1 MDATSHWSL
10 ERDGA
15 VAVATFRRPP
25 RNLMTMG
32 AMSELEALLGTVA
45 DDTDITVLVLTGG
58 VPGYFVAHA
67 DLDDLAALGRGE
79 PVEGDPGSWARA
91 FARLDSM
98 PQVVVAAVNGQ
109 AWGGGCELSLACTL
123 RVAATSAHF
132 GQPEV
137 AVGIIPGAG
146 GTQRL
151 PRLVG
156 AGRAAELV
164 LSARIIDATEAH
176 RIGLVEAVLPDD
188 DFVDH
193 VRAWVEPIATK
204 PRHAVVAAKRA
215 IMDGLKGSLADGLAL
230 ETRLFLECQLRP
242 DTVAIQERAAA
253 VERATDP
260 DMVVD
265 LAATEAAPERRG
277 P

>member
-1 MDATSHWSL
+1 MDVSPGSHWSL
-10 ERDGA
+10 EGEGP
-15 VAVATFRRPP
+15 VALATFTRPP
-25 RNLMTMG
+25 RNLMTMA
-32 AMSELEALLGTVA
+32 AMGELEALLTGVA
-45 DDTDITVLVLTGG
+45 EDPDVTVLVLTGG

-79 PVEGDPGSWARA
+79 AVAGDPGSWARA
-91 FARLDSM
+91 FALLDTM

-156 AGRAAELV
+156 AGRAAELI
-164 LSARIIDATEAH
+164 LSARIIDAAEAH
-176 RIGLVEAVLPDD
+176 RIGLVEAVLPDEG
-188 DFVDH
+188 FLDH

-204 PRHAVVAAKRA
+204 PRHAVVAGKRA
-215 IMDGLKGSLADGLAL
+215 ILDGLKGSLPDGLAL
-230 ETRLFLECQLRP
+230 EGRLFLECQLRP
-242 DTVAIQERAAA
+242 DTVAIQEHAAG
-253 VERATDP
+253 VERASDP
-260 DMVVD
+260 TAVVE
-265 LAATEAAPERRG
+265 LGAAEPGR